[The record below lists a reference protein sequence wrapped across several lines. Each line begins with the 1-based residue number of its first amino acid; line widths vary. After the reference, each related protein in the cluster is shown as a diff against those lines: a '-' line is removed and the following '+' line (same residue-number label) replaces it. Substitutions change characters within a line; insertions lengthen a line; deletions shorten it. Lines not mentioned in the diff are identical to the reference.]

1 MMSMSNPMSGQDLAL
16 KSLVVLSRANHA
28 VEEKIREDIRAHGLN
43 PTEFAVLELLYH
55 KGEQAIQRIGE
66 KILLSSGSMTYV
78 IDKLEKKKYLFRTRC
93 PQDRRIINV
102 RITEEGSALMDEIFP
117 RHQAAIQEM
126 FSVFDDQEK
135 ETFIAM
141 LKKLGLSLEK

>member
-1 MMSMSNPMSGQDLAL
+1 MMMSNTNSGQDLAL

-78 IDKLEKKKYLFRTRC
+78 IDKLEKKKYLLRSRC

-102 RITEEGSALMDEIFP
+102 CITEEGSALMDEIFP
-117 RHQAAIQEM
+117 QHQAAIQEM
-126 FSVFDDQEK
+126 FSILDEKEK